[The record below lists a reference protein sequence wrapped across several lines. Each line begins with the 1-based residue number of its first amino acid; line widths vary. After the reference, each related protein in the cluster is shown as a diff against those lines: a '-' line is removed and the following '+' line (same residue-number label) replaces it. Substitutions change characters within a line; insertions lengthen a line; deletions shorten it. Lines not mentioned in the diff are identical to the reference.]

1 MKIRGLIALSMIS
14 SFSLQSL
21 TPSTASAEQQRKP
34 KAGAKAEKAAEAP
47 AVPVAATPGSAGA
60 TASTSGDAAAP
71 PSPAD
76 VRASTKALREGK
88 RLVTKRKLPE
98 AIAKLEE
105 AYSLDPR
112 AEILYN
118 LGFTHQLSQNN
129 DKAIDFYR
137 RYLAADPN
145 GKDGA
150 NARRYLAGLEAK
162 AAAEKAQR
170 DAENAAARL
179 EEEEKN
185 RLANTER
192 ERDQARADAAAA
204 LARATKAEA
213 ELTAEREKPRASSSS
228 SSGGGSGRGETLRLA
243 GVGLGVAGIAGL
255 AAGAY
260 FGARSSRLNDEL
272 SGRNA
277 VFYPDKVEE
286 GEAADRNMT
295 LSFIAGGV
303 LLAGGI
309 TAYVFGRAQGKERP
323 RAALAPSAQPDGAG
337 LVVTG
342 AW

>member
-1 MKIRGLIALSMIS
+1 MKIRGLIALSMIT

-21 TPSTASAEQQRKP
+21 TPSTASAEKQSKP
-34 KAGAKAEKAAEAP
+34 KAGKAAKAEKAAAEAP
-47 AVPVAATPGSAGA
+47 AAPAATTPGSTGSVGA
-60 TASTSGDAAAP
+60 

-162 AAAEKAQR
+162 AKAEKEQR
-170 DAENAAARL
+170 DAEDAAARL

-213 ELTAEREKPRASSSS
+213 ELTAERDKPRASSSS
-228 SSGGGSGRGETLRLA
+228 SSSGGGNGRGETLRMA

-295 LSFIAGGV
+295 ISFIAGGV

>member
-1 MKIRGLIALSMIS
+1 MKIRGLIALSMIT

-34 KAGAKAEKAAEAP
+34 KAGKAEAEAP
-47 AVPVAATPGSAGA
+47 AAP
-60 TASTSGDAAAP
+60 AAAP
-71 PSPAD
+71 PSSAGAPSPAD
-76 VRASTKALREGK
+76 MRAATKALREGK

-137 RYLAADPN
+137 RYLAADPK
-145 GKDGA
+145 GRDSA
-150 NARRYLAGLEAK
+150 NASRYLAGLEARAK
-162 AAAEKAQR
+162 AEKEQR
-170 DAENAAARL
+170 DAEEAAARL

-185 RLANTER
+185 RLAKTER

-213 ELTAEREKPRASSSS
+213 ELTAERKKPRAAASSR
-228 SSGGGSGRGETLRLA
+228 GGGAGGSGRGETLRMA
-243 GVGLGVAGIAGL
+243 GVGLGVAGVAGL

-277 VFYPDKVEE
+277 VYYPDKVDE
-286 GEAADRNMT
+286 GEAADRNMII
-295 LSFIAGGV
+295 SFIAGGV

-309 TAYVFGRAQGKERP
+309 TTYVFGRAQGKERP